1 MNLIPNY
8 NSLPQTVKL
17 KQYDKTVSSVGKTLT
32 FELYEADMPYE
43 IPTDAVVTVRGTKS
57 DKTGYEYECTFDG
70 NQVYCNVEQQMT
82 VFACKYDADLRITK
96 DSNIIGTANFKI
108 DVTESALADDTDI
121 SETELPLLEKA
132 IEAETTVIAEVKKI
146 QSESAQIETNKT
158 NIASLT
164 TQLGTDE
171 TQIATNKSNIA
182 TNKSDI
188 ATVKGGDL
196 TITEKTQ
203 FTVNGVSFKLTIT
216 ED

>member
-17 KQYDKTVSSVGKTLT
+17 KQYDKTVSDVGKTLT

-57 DKTGYEYECTFDG
+57 DKTGYEYECTFSG

-108 DVTESALADDTDI
+108 DVTESALADDTVI

-171 TQIATNKSNIA
+171 TQIAT
-182 TNKSDI
+182 
-188 ATVKGGDL
+188 VKGGDL

-203 FTVNGVSFKLTIT
+203 FTVNGVSFKLTVT
-216 ED
+216 ES